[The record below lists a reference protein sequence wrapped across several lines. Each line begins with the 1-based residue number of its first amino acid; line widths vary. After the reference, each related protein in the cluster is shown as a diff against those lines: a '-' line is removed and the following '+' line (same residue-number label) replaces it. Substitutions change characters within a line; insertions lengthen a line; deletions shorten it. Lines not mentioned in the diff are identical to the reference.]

1 MLSDE
6 ELADPLSTLERLV
19 EQNRVIHEVECVNLN
34 PAANVMNPAA
44 EALLAAT
51 LGTRPSLGDP
61 GDKYEMGLEAVERI
75 EVLAAD
81 LARRVFRARFVELRV
96 PSGAIANLYVFL
108 AAGRPG
114 AGIIAPPASVAG
126 HVTHHLAGAAGLSGL
141 VVHAAPIDAARYSV
155 DVDGVAA
162 LARSVRPAIITVGA
176 SLNLRHHPVAALREV
191 ADEVGAVLMFDAAHL
206 AGLIAGGVWPSP
218 LDEGAHA
225 MTMSTYKSLAGPPA
239 GLVATNDPELA
250 GRLGEIAYPGLTA
263 NFDVGNTAALARTL
277 VDWERVGASYAAE
290 MTASASALAEELTRH
305 GLPVHVPD
313 VDDALGATES
323 HAFALDAGAVGGG
336 HATAVRLRGA
346 NLLTSAIGLPGDDD
360 LARGVRV
367 GTNELVRWGMTGV
380 HMAELGRLLAAAW
393 TAEEDR
399 LPSVAAEVSAFRRP
413 FDQVCFTS

>member
-1 MLSDE
+1 MLRDE

-19 EQNRVIHEVECVNLN
+19 EQNRIIHEVECVNLN

-44 EALLAAT
+44 ESLLAST

-81 LARRVFRARFVELRV
+81 LARRVFRAGFVELRV

-108 AAGRPG
+108 AAGGAG

-126 HVTHHLAGAAGLSGL
+126 HVTHHRAGAAGLAGL
-141 VVHAAPIDAARYSV
+141 HVHTAPIDPARYSV

-162 LARSVRPAIITVGA
+162 LARSVRPAVITVGA

-191 ADEVGAVLMFDAAHL
+191 ADEVGALLMFDAAHL
-206 AGLIAGGVWPSP
+206 AGLIAGGAWPNP

-239 GLVATNDPELA
+239 GLVATNDPDLA
-250 GRLGEIAYPGLTA
+250 ARLGDIAYPGLTA

-277 VDWERVGASYAAE
+277 IDWESVGARYAAE
-290 MTASASALAEELTRH
+290 MTTSAAALADELARH
-305 GLPVHVPD
+305 GVPVHVPD
-313 VDDALGATES
+313 ADDDLGATRS
-323 HAFALDAGAVGGG
+323 HAFALDAGARGGG
-336 HATAVRLRGA
+336 HAAAVHLRRA

-360 LARGVRV
+360 LARGVRI
-367 GTNELVRWGMTGV
+367 GTNEFVRWGMTNA
-380 HMAELGRLLAAAW
+380 HMGELGRLLAAAW
-393 TAEEDR
+393 SVEDDE
-399 LPSVAAEVSAFRRP
+399 LPGLAAEVSAFRRP
-413 FDQVCFTS
+413 FDQVCFTT